1 MIEIRVLSG
10 GAAAGVVQGIQAN
23 FENTHQCKINGT
35 FSAVGAMRDL
45 VLKGEPCDL
54 VILSKSLVTE
64 LVVSGHVDANSVRSI
79 GIVPTG
85 IAIPSKRTSPSPKI
99 STVDDLKEAFRSAP
113 ALYFPDME
121 KSTAGIHFMKVMKT
135 LGLDQELASRFKS
148 FPNGATAMAQ
158 MALDPDTSVIGGT
171 QTTEINICPGVDL
184 IGLLPQELELN
195 TDYTLGICKNSKN
208 PDLSKKLADI
218 LVGDQSIQIRQSIG
232 YIV

>member
-1 MIEIRVLSG
+1 
-10 GAAAGVVQGIQAN
+10 
-23 FENTHQCKINGT
+23 
-35 FSAVGAMRDL
+35 MRDL

-54 VILSKSLVTE
+54 VILSKSLVNE
-64 LVVSGHVDANSVRSI
+64 LVVSGHVDANSVRSL

-99 STVDDLKEAFRSAP
+99 KTVDELKEAFRSAP

-158 MALDPDTSVIGGT
+158 MALDPDTNVIGGT

-208 PDLSKKLADI
+208 SEMSKKLADI
-218 LVGDQSIQIRQSIG
+218 LVGEQSMQIRQSIG